1 MDVDRAM
8 DLYKVYNQVRSDAPT
23 DDTASASTDTESRLP
38 NVYWY
43 TQNRAAQQQ
52 DDIHTFFQ
60 NFFKANGKFWFQ
72 MCHVIKWLVKSFVES
87 LLSWLRS
94 VEAFDSGGWFPIE
107 RFIRSSRSQ
116 KTICRTLQ
124 GLSIHVPHICTN
136 LWDLMI
142 FNLNHFNRIWRWSP
156 QFSWIYGRGSY
167 PIELHSKQKL

>member
-60 NFFKANGKFWFQ
+60 NFFKANGKFSRNFLLLTIYVNLLISNVLLKVFWVRSDLSKHSIPADDFPSNASSD
-72 MCHVIKWLVKSFVES
+72 HLGVKRQFVE
-87 LLSWLRS
+87 LFK
-94 VEAFDSGGWFPIE
+94 VY
-107 RFIRSSRSQ
+107 RFTYHTFAQTCGTWWYLI
-116 KTICRTLQ
+116 
-124 GLSIHVPHICTN
+124 
-136 LWDLMI
+136 
-142 FNLNHFNRIWRWSP
+142 
-156 QFSWIYGRGSY
+156 
-167 PIELHSKQKL
+167 